1 MTPSRSFVTYP
12 LREATV
18 AEHDAASA
26 VADRLDRAADR
37 GMDETTVAYAVPP
50 GRVDMRQAM
59 QAEAQAYLGLP
70 RTAKPF
76 LRRQRRILRR
86 PAQRVGIAIDHSP
99 SMYEGL
105 DAAVSAAWV
114 VEAAASRA
122 RQARSTVALSTFD
135 TTAHLVESGSA
146 THVPVIP
153 TVDPGAG
160 NHSAALPEC
169 LELLWAQ
176 LDLDHFPDDSRLI
189 VVISDSVLAE
199 PQRVAHTINEL
210 HSAGVRVLWISI
222 DEDVPKYL
230 PDATATI
237 TATEATVMK
246 ALPDAVTQ
254 ALSDTENP
262 EGYQ

>member
-1 MTPSRSFVTYP
+1 MTPSLPPVTYP

-18 AEHDAASA
+18 AEQDAASA

-37 GMDETTVAYAVPP
+37 GMDETTVAYGVPP
-50 GRVDMRQAM
+50 GRVDMGQAM
-59 QAEAQAYLGLP
+59 QADAQDYLGLP
-70 RTAKPF
+70 RTATPF
-76 LRRQRRILRR
+76 RRRQRRILRR

-99 SMYEGL
+99 SMYDVL

-114 VEAAASRA
+114 VEVAASRA

-135 TTAHLVESGSA
+135 TAAHLIEPGSA
-146 THVPVIP
+146 THVPVLP
-153 TVDPGAG
+153 CAEPCAG
-160 NHSAALPEC
+160 NHSAALPES
-169 LELLWAQ
+169 LELLRTQ
-176 LDLDHFPDDSRLI
+176 LELDHFPDDSRLI
-189 VVISDSVLAE
+189 VVISDSVLAQ

-210 HSAGVRVLWISI
+210 HADGVRVLWISI
-222 DEDVPKYL
+222 DEEVPEYL
-230 PDATATI
+230 PAGTATL
-237 TATEATVMK
+237 TATEATLME